1 LSALISYLW
10 FGRAQTSRDAKQD
23 VEHSFWQSVALGVT
37 HCGAGCSLADMLMEA
52 GMFVFS
58 LSFVVLGQEVFGN
71 WIVDYAFAL
80 AFDVIFQYAAKV
92 EMSDDSKP
100 KIWWQ
105 AFKTDFWSLAS
116 WQNAMYGWMAISIFV
131 LFDEPTMKRD
141 HRAFWLMMQ
150 VAMVAAFITT
160 YPTNWVLI
168 SKGIAW
174 FIAFS
179 MCILAIEKLRD
190 LDSFATMF
198 LGYDLAAQRWVP
210 RAHVY
215 PFAEALAGILMISHA
230 LTWLSA
236 PLALII
242 GGIGAVSVFY
252 AVYGQKREL
261 KCACVGGSSKRAAWI
276 CFAYRKP
283 DDSGDGR
290 PDVSFSSRRRAVKS
304 DYRSG
309 IFVCNEGVDTPS
321 LLFELEGTIC

>member
-1 LSALISYLW
+1 
-10 FGRAQTSRDAKQD
+10 
-23 VEHSFWQSVALGVT
+23 
-37 HCGAGCSLADMLMEA
+37 
-52 GMFVFS
+52 
-58 LSFVVLGQEVFGN
+58 
-71 WIVDYAFAL
+71 
-80 AFDVIFQYAAKV
+80 
-92 EMSDDSKP
+92 
-100 KIWWQ
+100 
-105 AFKTDFWSLAS
+105 
-116 WQNAMYGWMAISIFV
+116 
-131 LFDEPTMKRD
+131 
-141 HRAFWLMMQ
+141 
-150 VAMVAAFITT
+150 
-160 YPTNWVLI
+160 VLI

-261 KCACVGGSSKRAAWI
+261 KCVGGSSN
-276 CFAYRKP
+276 
-283 DDSGDGR
+283 
-290 PDVSFSSRRRAVKS
+290 VSLGFVSLTENLMIVAMAVRMS
-304 DYRSG
+304 LSAL
-309 IFVCNEGVDTPS
+309 GVGP
-321 LLFELEGTIC
+321 